1 MLQEMQIRNYSP
13 RTVVSYVHCIERMS
27 VYFNSSPDL
36 LSLDQIKSYLHYCVT
51 KREESA
57 STLNQLISAIRIL
70 YTDVLDREWEP
81 LKLKRPR
88 RAKALPVVLS
98 TQEVSDL
105 IACVENPKHRL
116 ILVVAYSAGLRIN
129 EVRCL
134 ELADVDSDRM
144 QIRVKNGKGK
154 KDRFTLLST
163 KILAELRTYYKVF
176 RPKKYLFEGCR
187 VGEPMHVRTVGHVF
201 NRALKLSGIKK
212 EVSFHTLRHS
222 FATHLLEQGTNLRM
236 IQQLLGHNSLR
247 TTSVYLHLSRF
258 DPAQVVSPFDT
269 L

>member
-27 VYFNSSPDL
+27 VYFNSSPEL
-36 LSLDQIKSYLHYCVT
+36 LSVEQIKSYLHYCVT
-51 KREESA
+51 KRRESA
-57 STLNQLISAIRIL
+57 STLNQLISAVRIL
-70 YTDVLDREWEP
+70 YTDVLQRQWEP

-88 RAKALPVVLS
+88 REKQLPVVLS
-98 TQEVSDL
+98 TQEVSHL
-105 IACVENPKHRL
+105 IGCVINLKHKM
-116 ILVVAYSAGLRIN
+116 ILAVAYSAGLRIN

-134 ELADVDSDRM
+134 ELTDVDSDRM
-144 QIRVKNGKGK
+144 QIRVRNGKGK

-163 KILAELRTYYKVF
+163 KTLDQLREYYKVF
-176 RPKKYLFEGCR
+176 RPRKYLFEGYR
-187 VGEPMHVRTVGHVF
+187 VGEPIHVRTVGHIF
-201 NRALKLSGIKK
+201 NKALKLSGIKK

-258 DPAQVVSPFDT
+258 DPAQVVSPFDS